1 MNILY
6 QREKSIGLGKIDDA
20 HDIIMPEALENPG
33 KIGNISRPP
42 NVLCRQSCHVQKN
55 QIQMSFAPYP
65 HRGNFFQQ
73 KEFCHVASHLWQIS
87 CQNQNRRFFLDES
100 YPNLCNVLED
110 YQNFFNTNASCKTW
124 PESFYETGQNPKKEL
139 KNELYEYGRENL
151 ALVHVLIQSP
161 FLTKIK
167 RDVAISFTSYVANT
181 GGLLGLCLG
190 FSFISGIEILFWCFI
205 CIKKFFS

>member
-1 MNILY
+1 
-6 QREKSIGLGKIDDA
+6 
-20 HDIIMPEALENPG
+20 
-33 KIGNISRPP
+33 
-42 NVLCRQSCHVQKN
+42 
-55 QIQMSFAPYP
+55 MSFAPYP
-65 HRGNFFQQ
+65 HRGNFFHQ

-124 PESFYETGQNPKKEL
+124 PESFYETGQNPNKEL